1 MNKLTKSD
9 NIDKKSDVK
18 HVSAL
23 TGLITVHMVYF
34 QSVLVED
41 FMSLVFY
48 AAWWHLVILCFAVCK
63 LI

>member
-48 AAWWHLVILCFAVCK
+48 AA
-63 LI
+63 